1 MKITVDVRG
10 IDAVKKAMARN
21 IGQARYAASRALN
34 TTAFA
39 INAELKREMDAT
51 FKGGA
56 TAYTKRAFKVS
67 KASKHAL
74 EASITLR
81 DDAPEGGM
89 AYSKALQHL
98 FTGGTRDWKKLEGFL
113 RGLGLVPDGY
123 MAVPGFGAPL
133 DARGNMRK
141 AALNE
146 MLGVIRSSIRNLRV
160 VRRTGGGGK
169 AQKEQKGIGYFVVLP
184 GAKTKLHPGIWK
196 RIESGSSSSVAA
208 MIMYVRPGTWRR
220 FIDLESIGKRVV
232 NQVFE
237 PEFKKEFAAALSSA
251 R

>member
-10 IDAVKKAMARN
+10 IDAVKKVMARN

-123 MAVPGFGAPL
+123 MAVPGFAAPL

-146 MLGVIRSSIRNLRV
+146 MLGVIRSNIRNLREW
-160 VRRTGGGGK
+160 RRSGRGGQLK
-169 AQKEQKGIGYFVVLP
+169 AIGYFVVLP

-196 RIESGSSSSVAA
+196 RIETGSSSSVAS
-208 MIMYVRPGTWRR
+208 MIMYVRPGNWRR
-220 FIDLESIGKRVV
+220 FIDLEAIGKRVV

-237 PEFKKEFAAALSSA
+237 PEFKKEFASALSSA

>member
-1 MKITVDVRG
+1 MKINVEIKG
-10 IDAVKKAMARN
+10 LKAVLANLA
-21 IGQARYAASRALN
+21 GQQKQVAFAASKALN

-67 KASKHAL
+67 KSNKHSL
-74 EASITLR
+74 EAAITLR
-81 DDAPEGGM
+81 DDAPDAGM

-98 FTGGTRDWKKLEGFL
+98 FTGGTRDWKKLEGYL
-113 RGLGLVPDGY
+113 RAIGLVPNGY
-123 MAVPGFGAPL
+123 MAVPGFAAPL

-160 VRRTGGGGK
+160 VRRSGGAGK

-220 FIDLESIGKRVV
+220 FIDLEAIGKRVV

-237 PEFKKEFAAALSSA
+237 PEFKKEFAAALATA